1 MSTGWE
7 TTVNTGNPN
16 ADRETIQSWQSQVQA
31 QGLVMQVTP
40 SPTGG
45 FHVKAVPAAEANAY
59 GAPPPAA
66 PQAYGQPQPMQQP
79 QPMGY
84 GAPQPQAQP
93 QPQAGGAWGQPQQQQ
108 QAPQQSAGAFGGAFG
123 GAAAM
128 MGGAAQ
134 NAQQAWGANAPNA
147 GLAPAGGLGAQR
159 VAYLR
164 KVYGLLGASTL
175 FAVVAG
181 YIATSPLLGTTTLE
195 TTRGAIEVPT
205 AVALLGGNR
214 VTLLIAWAVL
224 VGSTFVASWVSKI
237 RIVNVIALFFCA
249 GLMGFEL
256 SPMVW
261 VASYLGDLGMTA
273 SASPVRDAGI
283 MTLGIFGGLTGYV
296 FVTKKDFSYMK
307 GFLSMASMALM
318 VACLLTFVFQAEM
331 FSLAV
336 AGVGALITIAMLL
349 YVTSYIFRNSDMD
362 DPVGD
367 ALALLVQLRN
377 LFMFLLRL
385 FMSRR
390 D

>member
-1 MSTGWE
+1 MTTGWE

-16 ADRETIQSWQSQVQA
+16 ADRETIQNWAQQVQA
-31 QGLVMQVTP
+31 QGLVLQVNP
-40 SPTGG
+40 LPTGG

-59 GAPPPAA
+59 ASAPTGGAFGT
-66 PQAYGQPQPMQQP
+66 PQPVAQPQPMN
-79 QPMGY
+79 Y
-84 GAPQPQAQP
+84 GAPQGQGYYGQQQQQP
-93 QPQAGGAWGQPQQQQ
+93 PQQQQ
-108 QAPQQSAGAFGGAFG
+108 PMGGAFGGAFG
-123 GAAAM
+123 AAGGAFGAAASA
-128 MGGAAQ
+128 MGPAG
-134 NAQQAWGANAPNA
+134 NAS
-147 GLAPAGGLGAQR
+147 LAPSAAMGAQK

-164 KVYGLLGASTL
+164 KVYGLLGGSTL
-175 FAVVAG
+175 FAVLAG
-181 YIATSPLLGTTTLE
+181 WLATSPLLGTTTLE
-195 TTRGAIEVPT
+195 TTHGAIEVPT
-205 AVALLGGNR
+205 MVALLGGNH

-237 RIVNVIALFFCA
+237 KVVNVIALFTCA

-261 VASYLGDLGMTA
+261 VASYLGDMGMTA
-273 SASPVRDAGI
+273 SSNPVRDAGM
-283 MTLGIFGGLTGYV
+283 MTLAIFGGLTGYV
-296 FVTKKDFSYMK
+296 FVTKKDFSYLK
-307 GFLSMASMALM
+307 GFLSMASMALF